1 MENDWRPGDFVS
13 CFGVTIFGVTIFLS
27 LKKKKKKKKI
37 KIYGGLLC
45 DKNQS
50 KRISDILTLVA
61 GDWLNS
67 VGFRFSCFKEM
78 INNCDVMS

>member
-1 MENDWRPGDFVS
+1 MEHDWRPGDFGS
-13 CFGVTIFGVTIFLS
+13 CFGVTIFLA
-27 LKKKKKKKKI
+27 LKKKEEKKKKKKI
-37 KIYGGLLC
+37 YGGLLYE
-45 DKNQS
+45 KKQS

-61 GDWLNS
+61 GDWLNR